1 MKKNISTSVIKSD
14 HKIKVDGSAKYI
26 ADIKIKGMLQAKTL
40 RSEKARAIIK
50 SITFPKLKEGYFII
64 EGKDVPGI
72 NKVKMIKN
80 DQPIFSDKEVNYIG
94 EPILLVVGP
103 DIEEVINILSDIKV
117 DYEEKKAILDIRD
130 SKTIFAKYEYT
141 KGHIDKVFE
150 NTTKVIEEEFETGYQ
165 EQAYI
170 ETQGSIGIY
179 KNGKSTIYGSM
190 QCPYYVKGA
199 VVQALGFT
207 EEDVRIIQTTTGG
220 AFGGKEE
227 YPSLI
232 CSQVAVASYKA
243 KKAVRLIFDR
253 VEDMIVTTKRHPA
266 LLKYKTALNSN
277 NEIIGMDI
285 DITLNGGAYL
295 GLSSVVL
302 QRALLC
308 ATGVYNIPNLRVKGR
323 VVKTNT
329 VPTGAFR
336 GFGGPQS
343 IFAIEGHMSHIAKEI
358 GVEPLEFKKSYLVK
372 TGDETATGGKFAY
385 DVKLDEMLDKIERI
399 SDYSNKYKA
408 YKNQSGVIRKGIGI
422 SMFLH
427 GCGFTGSG
435 ERDHIKA
442 KVKLVKHK
450 DDTIEILVSNTDMGQ
465 GLQTTLRKIV
475 AEVLNI
481 NYENIIYNNP
491 DTDKVPDSGPTVA
504 SRSVMVTG
512 KLLERAATELKKIWI
527 TRKRQVVEENYKHP
541 NLIPW
546 DEEKFHGDAYPSFSW
561 GINVIEAQV
570 NTITAVSE
578 ITGIWAVFD
587 IGNAIDERIMDGQIQ
602 GGVIQGIGY
611 GAFENMEF
619 DKEGR
624 IRQHSITDY
633 MIPTAKD
640 VVRME
645 NRLVDNPCDIGPFGA
660 KGAGELTLVGG
671 APAYTS
677 AIENALGIKMNKLP
691 ITPERIM
698 EVLANEQSN

>member
-1 MKKNISTSVIKSD
+1 MRDNISTSVTKSD
-14 HKIKVDGSAKYI
+14 HRIKFDGSAKYI
-26 ADIKIKGMLQAKTL
+26 ADIKLRDMLQAKTL
-40 RSEKARAIIK
+40 RSEKSSATIK
-50 SITFPKLKEGYFII
+50 SINIPKLKEGYFII

-72 NKVKMIKN
+72 NKVKVIEN

-103 DIEEVINILSDIKV
+103 KIEEVINIINNIEV
-117 DYEEKKAILDIRD
+117 DYEEKEVVLDIRD
-130 SKTIFAKYEYT
+130 SKKVFAKYEYT
-141 KGHIDKVFE
+141 KGNIDETIKSA
-150 NTTKVIEEEFETGYQ
+150 TKIIEEEFETGYQ

-170 ETQGSIGIY
+170 EPQGTIGLY
-179 KNGKSTIYGSM
+179 EDGKSTVYGSM

-199 VVQALGFT
+199 VVQALGFK
-207 EEDVRIIQTTTGG
+207 EDDVRIVQSTTGG
-220 AFGGKEE
+220 AFGGKED

-232 CSQVAVASYKA
+232 CSQVAVAAYKT

-253 VEDMIVTTKRHPA
+253 VEDMISTTKRHPA
-266 LLKYKTALNSN
+266 LIKFKTALDNK

-285 DITLNGGAYL
+285 DITLNGGAYS

-308 ATGVYNIPNLRVKGR
+308 ASGVYNISNLRVKGR

-343 IFAIEGHMSHIAKEI
+343 IFAIEGHMSHIAKRI
-358 GVEPLEFKKSYLVK
+358 GRETLEFKKAYFAK
-372 TGDETATGGKFAY
+372 TGEDTPTCGKYAY
-385 DVKLDEMLDKIERI
+385 DIKLDEMLEKAEKI
-399 SDYSNKYKA
+399 SNYSNKYKA
-408 YKNQSGVIRKGIGI
+408 YKNQGGKIRKGIGI
-422 SMFLH
+422 SIFLH

-435 ERDHIKA
+435 ERDYIKA
-442 KVKLVKHK
+442 KVKLVKH
-450 DDTIEILVSNTDMGQ
+450 DDDRVEILVSNTDMGQ

-475 AEVLNI
+475 AKVLNI
-481 NYENIIYNNP
+481 NYEDIIYNNP
-491 DTDKVPDSGPTVA
+491 DTLYVPDSGPTVA

-512 KLLERAATELKKIWI
+512 KLLERAAIELKKNWI
-527 TRKRQVVEENYKHP
+527 PGKKQIIEKNYKHP

-546 DEEKFHGDAYPSFSW
+546 DELKFQGDAYPSFSW
-561 GINVIEAQV
+561 GINVVEVEV
-570 NTITAVSE
+570 NTLTAVSE
-578 ITGIWAVFD
+578 IIGIWTVFD
-587 IGNAIDERIMDGQIQ
+587 IGNAIDERIMEGQIQ

-611 GAFENMEF
+611 GAFENMEC

-624 IRQHSITDY
+624 IKQNSITDY
-633 MIPTAKD
+633 IIPTAKD

-645 NRLVDNPCDIGPFGA
+645 NKLVDNPCDIGPFGA

-671 APAYTS
+671 APAYVS
-677 AIENALGIKMNKLP
+677 AVENALGIGVNKLP
-691 ITPERIM
+691 LTSERIM
-698 EVLANEQSN
+698 EVLANE